1 VRFHS
6 FTGKNALSLFEG
18 LLPWEGISKGGRG
31 WGDVSPAFASERRS
45 AFPLYSIVRQR
56 KDIFCNCGDGKLQ
69 SAFQKLRQRCGHS
82 PSGVKTPYYA
92 GLFGTAEAVP
102 CYKTGD

>member
-1 VRFHS
+1 MFRLRLRAS
-6 FTGKNALSLFEG
+6 GGALFLSI
-18 LLPWEGISKGGRG
+18 P
-31 WGDVSPAFASERRS
+31 
-45 AFPLYSIVRQR
+45 IVRRR
-56 KDIFCNCGDGKLQ
+56 KDIFGKGGDGKLQ